1 MDQYFVEHFSIRTR
15 NFSIGIDKIL
25 NFLVTGITI
34 FFKPVLIVIFIYL
47 ALFLLHIVEEIF
59 VMVGINQFNVL
70 PSAGLGNAIDYGT
83 SITVGIIQA
92 LLMFLASFSSI
103 YIVWKTIMT
112 GPDWTFKLLGLDK
125 DSDNTIVSN
134 LSNKMETKAVIV

>member
-1 MDQYFVEHFSIRTR
+1 M
-15 NFSIGIDKIL
+15 
-25 NFLVTGITI
+25 
-34 FFKPVLIVIFIYL
+34 
-47 ALFLLHIVEEIF
+47 A
-59 VMVGINQFNVL
+59 GINQFNVL

-92 LLMFLASFSSI
+92 LLMFLASFSSL

-125 DSDNTIVSN
+125 DTDNTIVQG
-134 LSNKMETKAVIV
+134 LSQKMEMRATVV